1 MIFSLVLPGLV
12 VFLFAILAP
21 ICLSV
26 YYGFTDYTG
35 MGSMNFIGMANY
47 RELITDKA
55 FWLSMRNSLLLAI
68 GFICIQH
75 PIAIIV
81 AAVLDKL
88 GGKAEGVFRCIYF
101 IPNVI
106 SVAVIA
112 YLWKFIYNPDFGLL
126 NNVIKAFGGKGDINW
141 FSTQN
146 AIWSVLIVLI
156 WHGFGW
162 GMSVRKKLILY
173 SYLTITPVLL
183 VICLAL
189 IAHNYRQV
197 RDERLENDRVS
208 VHALA
213 ESWNMQQTDIKDFS
227 TYICVNQE
235 IHELLTCDNPE
246 KKNENSRLW
255 MDDAPMG
262 IVQDM
267 VALKGHIKT
276 VAIYPENGVRPYL
289 RGMDGSVNLATTDEL
304 RHAPIYQV
312 AKNSENGMVWAHVE
326 KGNEQ
331 IYEMN
336 RTDKIVLYREI
347 RNLAQ
352 KKTLGHIT
360 IGVSQEYFTSL
371 SENALR
377 SDEALLVL
385 DRNGG
390 VLSSVGNV
398 DEQLAEYLQSEDF
411 VKADYRKRADHFGYG
426 SYEVICMQLEKNA
439 SIICKIV
446 PRYNVQTQIR
456 EAAYMPLLLLL
467 GMLLA
472 LLPLLVIIS
481 NVVTKPLLR
490 LREAIVEVSTGDFD
504 HQVEIT
510 TQDEIGEVAQ
520 CFNRMVNSIR
530 ELIEK
535 NYVITLQEKE
545 SELAALQAQINPHFL
560 YNTLDPL
567 YWQAIE
573 ADNEDLAESILALS
587 QLFRLVLNQGQSEV
601 SVSHEIRDTGVGMR
615 QDQIDALWEEEP
627 NQYRK
632 QRIGRYAIKN
642 IRERLQRRY
651 QGDFT
656 LEIQSEIGK
665 GTVVIL
671 TIPFEEE
678 L

>member
-1 MIFSLVLPGLV
+1 M
-12 VFLFAILAP
+12 
-21 ICLSV
+21 
-26 YYGFTDYTG
+26 
-35 MGSMNFIGMANY
+35 
-47 RELITDKA
+47 
-55 FWLSMRNSLLLAI
+55 
-68 GFICIQH
+68 
-75 PIAIIV
+75 
-81 AAVLDKL
+81 
-88 GGKAEGVFRCIYF
+88 
-101 IPNVI
+101 
-106 SVAVIA
+106 
-112 YLWKFIYNPDFGLL
+112 
-126 NNVIKAFGGKGDINW
+126 
-141 FSTQN
+141 
-146 AIWSVLIVLI
+146 
-156 WHGFGW
+156 
-162 GMSVRKKLILY
+162 RKKLILY

-255 MDDAPMG
+255 M
-262 IVQDM
+262 
-267 VALKGHIKT
+267 
-276 VAIYPENGVRPYL
+276 
-289 RGMDGSVNLATTDEL
+289 
-304 RHAPIYQV
+304 
-312 AKNSENGMVWAHVE
+312 
-326 KGNEQ
+326 
-331 IYEMN
+331 
-336 RTDKIVLYREI
+336 
-347 RNLAQ
+347 
-352 KKTLGHIT
+352 
-360 IGVSQEYFTSL
+360 
-371 SENALR
+371 
-377 SDEALLVL
+377 DEALLVL

-535 NYVITLQEKE
+535 NDVITLQDATQEMANTYADRPIITMSMGSLGVITRMAGEVFGSSMTFGAVGQVSAPGQIPVEK
-545 SELAALQAQINPHFL
+545 LQAAM
-560 YNTLDPL
+560 
-567 YWQAIE
+567 AILHE
-573 ADNEDLAESILALS
+573 AL
-587 QLFRLVLNQGQSEV
+587 
-601 SVSHEIRDTGVGMR
+601 
-615 QDQIDALWEEEP
+615 
-627 NQYRK
+627 
-632 QRIGRYAIKN
+632 
-642 IRERLQRRY
+642 
-651 QGDFT
+651 
-656 LEIQSEIGK
+656 
-665 GTVVIL
+665 
-671 TIPFEEE
+671 
-678 L
+678 

>member
-1 MIFSLVLPGLV
+1 
-12 VFLFAILAP
+12 
-21 ICLSV
+21 
-26 YYGFTDYTG
+26 
-35 MGSMNFIGMANY
+35 MGKVRQWID
-47 RELITDKA
+47 RL
-55 FWLSMRNSLLLAI
+55 
-68 GFICIQH
+68 
-75 PIAIIV
+75 
-81 AAVLDKL
+81 
-88 GGKAEGVFRCIYF
+88 
-101 IPNVI
+101 
-106 SVAVIA
+106 
-112 YLWKFIYNPDFGLL
+112 
-126 NNVIKAFGGKGDINW
+126 
-141 FSTQN
+141 
-146 AIWSVLIVLI
+146 
-156 WHGFGW
+156 
-162 GMSVRKKLILY
+162 SVRKKLILY

-197 RDERLENDRVS
+197 RDERLENDRVN

-255 MDDAPMG
+255 MDEAPMG

-276 VAIYPENGVRPYL
+276 IAIYPENGVRPYL
-289 RGMDGSVNLATTDEL
+289 RGMDGSVNLATTEEL
-304 RHAPIYQV
+304 HHAPIYQI
-312 AKNSENGMVWAHVE
+312 ARDSENGMVWAHVE

-347 RNLAQ
+347 RDLAQ

-385 DRNGG
+385 DRSGG

-398 DEQLAEYLQSEDF
+398 DEELAEYLQSEDF

-504 HQVEIT
+504 HQVEIS

-560 YNTLDPL
+560 YNTLDSL

-601 SVSHEIRDTGVGMR
+601 SVSHEIELVSRYLQIQKMRFTKRLEYTIEIDPAISHAKIPKLILQPFVENAIVHGFENLDVACSLSVRGTHEDGRIRFEIKDTGVGMR
-615 QDQIDALWEEEP
+615 QDQIDALWEEES

>member
-1 MIFSLVLPGLV
+1 M
-12 VFLFAILAP
+12 
-21 ICLSV
+21 
-26 YYGFTDYTG
+26 
-35 MGSMNFIGMANY
+35 
-47 RELITDKA
+47 
-55 FWLSMRNSLLLAI
+55 
-68 GFICIQH
+68 
-75 PIAIIV
+75 
-81 AAVLDKL
+81 
-88 GGKAEGVFRCIYF
+88 
-101 IPNVI
+101 
-106 SVAVIA
+106 
-112 YLWKFIYNPDFGLL
+112 
-126 NNVIKAFGGKGDINW
+126 
-141 FSTQN
+141 
-146 AIWSVLIVLI
+146 
-156 WHGFGW
+156 
-162 GMSVRKKLILY
+162 RKKLILY

-255 MDDAPMG
+255 MDEAPMG

-276 VAIYPENGVRPYL
+276 IAIYPENGVRPYL

-347 RNLAQ
+347 RDLAQ

-560 YNTLDPL
+560 YNTLDSL

>member
-1 MIFSLVLPGLV
+1 
-12 VFLFAILAP
+12 
-21 ICLSV
+21 
-26 YYGFTDYTG
+26 
-35 MGSMNFIGMANY
+35 
-47 RELITDKA
+47 
-55 FWLSMRNSLLLAI
+55 
-68 GFICIQH
+68 
-75 PIAIIV
+75 
-81 AAVLDKL
+81 
-88 GGKAEGVFRCIYF
+88 
-101 IPNVI
+101 
-106 SVAVIA
+106 
-112 YLWKFIYNPDFGLL
+112 
-126 NNVIKAFGGKGDINW
+126 
-141 FSTQN
+141 
-146 AIWSVLIVLI
+146 
-156 WHGFGW
+156 
-162 GMSVRKKLILY
+162 
-173 SYLTITPVLL
+173 
-183 VICLAL
+183 
-189 IAHNYRQV
+189 
-197 RDERLENDRVS
+197 
-208 VHALA
+208 
-213 ESWNMQQTDIKDFS
+213 
-227 TYICVNQE
+227 
-235 IHELLTCDNPE
+235 
-246 KKNENSRLW
+246 
-255 MDDAPMG
+255 
-262 IVQDM
+262 
-267 VALKGHIKT
+267 
-276 VAIYPENGVRPYL
+276 
-289 RGMDGSVNLATTDEL
+289 
-304 RHAPIYQV
+304 
-312 AKNSENGMVWAHVE
+312 
-326 KGNEQ
+326 
-331 IYEMN
+331 
-336 RTDKIVLYREI
+336 
-347 RNLAQ
+347 
-352 KKTLGHIT
+352 
-360 IGVSQEYFTSL
+360 
-371 SENALR
+371 
-377 SDEALLVL
+377 
-385 DRNGG
+385 
-390 VLSSVGNV
+390 
-398 DEQLAEYLQSEDF
+398 
-411 VKADYRKRADHFGYG
+411 
-426 SYEVICMQLEKNA
+426 MQLEKNA

-560 YNTLDPL
+560 YNTLDSL

-601 SVSHEIRDTGVGMR
+601 SVSHEIELVSRYLQIQKMRFTKRLEYTIDIDPEISHAKIPKLILQPFVENAIVHGFENMDVPCALTVSGTHEDGRIRFEIRDTGVGMR